1 MLLRYLLTRQC
12 EISLPQKTS
21 RACRT
26 KRFQELRKKKKTW
39 DLQKSKWGFALLDVE
54 DPWSF
59 IGRAFIDPFRRFYIE
74 GYLQT
79 VLVSDL
85 SGAIYR
91 GLVNN
96 ITKKEISHNYNYQVL
111 SKYFELAAKLGGVSF
126 FVLFFMFSFCLL
138 VCFFLF
144 VGHFF
149 KTKNSKLFL
158 GNKKEL
164 KKKQL

>member
-1 MLLRYLLTRQC
+1 MTRQC

-126 FVLFFMFSFCLL
+126 FCFVFHVQFLFACL
-138 VCFFLF
+138 FFLF
-144 VGHFF
+144 GTYFF
-149 KTKNSKLFL
+149 KTKNSKLFR
-158 GNKKEL
+158 GNEKEL
-164 KKKQL
+164 MKKQL

>member
-1 MLLRYLLTRQC
+1 MLTRQC

-26 KRFQELRKKKKTW
+26 KRFQELRKKKKIW
-39 DLQKSKWGFALLDVE
+39 DLQKSKSGFALLDVE

-59 IGRAFIDPFRRFYIE
+59 IARAFIDPFRRFYIE

-138 VCFFLF
+138 VWFFLF

>member
-26 KRFQELRKKKKTW
+26 KRFQELSKKKKTW

-96 ITKKEISHNYNYQVL
+96 VTKKEISHNYNYQVL

-126 FVLFFMFSFCLL
+126 F
-138 VCFFLF
+138 CFVFH
-144 VGHFF
+144 V
-149 KTKNSKLFL
+149 
-158 GNKKEL
+158 
-164 KKKQL
+164 

>member
-1 MLLRYLLTRQC
+1 MRSHFLRRPAVLVEQRGFRNLV
-12 EISLPQKTS
+12 
-21 RACRT
+21 
-26 KRFQELRKKKKTW
+26 KKKKIW

-59 IGRAFIDPFRRFYIE
+59 IARAFIDPFRRFYIE

-111 SKYFELAAKLGGVSF
+111 SKYFELAAKLGG
-126 FVLFFMFSFCLL
+126 
-138 VCFFLF
+138 
-144 VGHFF
+144 G
-149 KTKNSKLFL
+149 KLFL
-158 GNKKEL
+158 FCFPRSVFVCL
-164 KKKQL
+164 FVFSFWYPFF

>member
-21 RACRT
+21 RVCRT
-26 KRFQELRKKKKTW
+26 KRFQELRKKKKAW

-54 DPWSF
+54 DLWSF
-59 IGRAFIDPFRRFYIE
+59 IARAFIDPFRRFYIE

-85 SGAIYR
+85 TGAIYR

-96 ITKKEISHNYNYQVL
+96 ITKKEISHSCNYQVL

-126 FVLFFMFSFCLL
+126 FY
-138 VCFFLF
+138 F
-144 VGHFF
+144 VFHV
-149 KTKNSKLFL
+149 
-158 GNKKEL
+158 
-164 KKKQL
+164 

>member
-1 MLLRYLLTRQC
+1 MLFRYLLTRQC

-26 KRFQELRKKKKTW
+26 KRFQELRKKKKIW
-39 DLQKSKWGFALLDVE
+39 DLQKSKWGFALLDAE

-59 IGRAFIDPFRRFYIE
+59 IARAFIDPFRRFYIE

-138 VCFFLF
+138 VCFF
-144 VGHFF
+144 
-149 KTKNSKLFL
+149 FL
-158 GNKKEL
+158 LAIFLRQKIANCF
-164 KKKQL
+164 